1 GFGWFFVEM
10 FVIFIAFRV
19 FHLGLL
25 VGDKN
30 LGEDHRSVFLN
41 GGTQGEITSLRTS
54 RRSRVLLCRL
64 TGTLVFIGF
73 CVLAG
78 SRHVAAA
85 EDVVRAT
92 LGNGLKVVVVKNPLA
107 PVATTMVNYI
117 VGADETPE
125 GFPGMAHAQEHMMFR
140 GSPSLSADQLSAL
153 IAAFGG
159 EFNADTQQTVTQYF
173 FTVPAEDLNTALRIE
188 AIRMRAVLDS
198 PQLWKKERGAINQE
212 VAQDLSNPEYVLYTR
227 IISQMFEGTPYAHD
241 ALGTRPSFDKTTSEM
256 LRRFHRQWYGPNN
269 AILVIAG
276 DVDPNMTLRTVD
288 ELFGN
293 IPARPTP
300 SRPSIHLAPL
310 KPAVIKMDTD
320 QAEGQA
326 LVCFRLPG
334 LRSPDY
340 AAAVVLADVLDSQRS
355 RLFTLVTEG
364 KALDVDF
371 SLSPL
376 PEASL
381 GSLSASFPQGADGDA
396 LVDALKS
403 LVVGYLKD
411 GVPADLVEAAK
422 QHEIADAE
430 FRKNSVSGLASLWSQ
445 ALAVEGRDSPDDDI
459 EAIRRVTPEDVTRVA
474 RKYLVVETALVGI
487 LTPQPSGTPSVRREA
502 GAPESFAP
510 SRTKSVALPG
520 WARKT
525 VRRPAL
531 PSWEVNPD
539 VTTLPN
545 GLKIIFVHETV
556 SDTVSVFG
564 RVKNNQDLEAPEGK
578 EGVSEVLNSLFLYGS
593 ATLDRLSF
601 QKALDDISARESA
614 GTDFSLQV
622 ISSGF
627 ERGMELLADNLL
639 RPALPEEAFRVVQKE
654 TSESLKG
661 RLESPSYLVHRA
673 LRKGLYPPGDPSL
686 REATPKSVLSLSL
699 DDVRSYHKRVF
710 RPDMTTIV
718 IVGDL
723 TREQAT
729 KVVERYFAAWS
740 AEGPRPETDLPPVP
754 PNKPSAVAV
763 IDRSRVQTEVTLAET
778 VGITRH
784 DPDYYVLEVGRHVLS
799 GAFYA
804 TRFYRDLREKTGLV
818 YSVEAVLEAGKT
830 RSLFGVVY
838 ACDPGNVSRAR
849 AIVERDLRD
858 MQKRDITSVELNRSK
873 TLLIRRIS
881 LSRAS
886 THALATLLLQLA
898 VQGLP
903 LDEPVIAAKKYLQ
916 TEARDVRR
924 SFARWISP
932 SDFVQ
937 ITLEPE

>member
-1 GFGWFFVEM
+1 MACAV
-10 FVIFIAFRV
+10 A
-19 FHLGLL
+19 LL
-25 VGDKN
+25 
-30 LGEDHRSVFLN
+30 FCA
-41 GGTQGEITSLRTS
+41 SLESARPQAEPS
-54 RRSRVLLCRL
+54 
-64 TGTLVFIGF
+64 
-73 CVLAG
+73 
-78 SRHVAAA
+78 AAN
-85 EDVVRAT
+85 VTRAT
-92 LGNGLKVVVVKNPLA
+92 LDNGLRVVIVRDTLA
-107 PVATTMVNYI
+107 PVVTTVMNYE
-117 VGADETPE
+117 VGSNEAPE

-140 GSPSLSADQLSAL
+140 GSPGLSADQLSAL

-173 FTVPAEDLNTALRIE
+173 FTVPAEDLDAALRIE

-198 PQLWKKERGAINQE
+198 PQLWDKERGAINQE
-212 VAQDLSNPEYVLYTR
+212 VAQDLSDPEYVLYTR
-227 IISQMFEGTPYAHD
+227 ILSHMFEGTPYAHD
-241 ALGTRPSFDKTTSEM
+241 ALGTRPSFDKTTAAM
-256 LRRFHRQWYGPNN
+256 LGKFHRQWYGPNN
-269 AILVIAG
+269 SILVITG
-276 DVDPNMTLRTVD
+276 DVDPNVTLRAVK

-293 IPARPTP
+293 IPARPAP
-300 SRPSIHLAPL
+300 PRPSINLEPL

-326 LVCFRLPG
+326 LLCFRLPG
-334 LRSPDY
+334 MRSPDY
-340 AAAVVLADVLDSQRS
+340 AAVMVLADVLDSQRS

-371 SLSPL
+371 TLSPL

-381 GSLSASFPQGADGDA
+381 GSVSASFPRGADGDA

-403 LVVGYLKD
+403 LVGGYLKD
-411 GVPADLVEAAK
+411 GLPADLVEAAK

-430 FRKNSVSGLASLWSQ
+430 FRKNSVTGLASVWSQ
-445 ALAVEGRDSPDDDI
+445 TLAVEGRNSPDEDI

-474 RKYLVVETALVGI
+474 RKYLVVQTALVGI
-487 LTPQPSGTPSVRREA
+487 LIPQPSGAPSVRREA

-510 SRTKSVALPG
+510 SRTKSVALPA
-520 WARKT
+520 WAKKT

-531 PSWEVNPD
+531 PSWEVNPY

-545 GLKIIFVHETV
+545 GLRIIFVRETV

-564 RVKNNQDLEAPEGK
+564 RVKNNQDLQAPGGK
-578 EGVSEVLNSLFLYGS
+578 EGVSDVLNGLFLYGS

-639 RPALPEEAFRVVQKE
+639 RPALPEEAFHVLQKE

-661 RLESPSYLVHRA
+661 RLESPSYLVRRA
-673 LRKGLYPPGDPSL
+673 LRKGLYPSGDPSL
-686 REATPKSVLSLSL
+686 REATPKSVSSLSL
-699 DDVRSYHKRVF
+699 EDVKSYHKKVF

-718 IVGDL
+718 IIGNL
-723 TREQAT
+723 TQDQAT

-740 AEGPRPETDLPPVP
+740 SEGPRPGTDLPPVP
-754 PNKPSAVAV
+754 SNTPSTVGV

-778 VGITRH
+778 LGITRH

-818 YSVEAVLEAGKT
+818 YSVEAILDARKT
-830 RSLFGVVY
+830 RSLFAVVY

-858 MQKRDITSVELNRSK
+858 MQKRDISFAELTRSK

-886 THALATLLLQLA
+886 THALAELLLELA
-898 VQGLP
+898 VEGLP
-903 LDEPVIAAKKYLQ
+903 LDEPVVAARKYLQ
-916 TEARDVRR
+916 TTARDVRR

-937 ITLEPE
+937 VTLEPE